1 MADRENPVSP
11 SGRISPDAWQEEL
24 QLKLANLPDSP
35 GVYIMKN
42 AVGKVIYVGK
52 AKVLKNRVR
61 SYFQNTDK
69 TVKTELLVSHIR
81 ALDYIIT
88 KTEAEALMVE
98 NTLIK
103 KHKPQYNILL
113 KDDKSYPYIRITMQE
128 AFPRIEFTRR
138 IARDG
143 ARYFGSYVKAAAVR
157 ESIDFIRRMFPIRT
171 CRRDIR
177 EGDEQRP
184 CLYYHLGLCSGP
196 CCGAV
201 PSEAY
206 REMARSACAF
216 LEGKSEPVLREM
228 ERQMAEL
235 AEEMK
240 FEQAARVRDRIRSLR
255 EIQQKQ
261 TVVSTGLENRDIVAL
276 HGDEWHFGASVLS
289 IRNGRLAGKRSF
301 TLFGKGSHEPG
312 EVLET
317 FLVQY
322 YADGNDLPEELILM
336 LEPASPDALSEWL
349 RQTAGRRVRMTV
361 PKRGTKMELMDMAL
375 RNAQEELEQSRR
387 SESAVHAEHGPAL
400 ALLAER
406 LGLPG
411 APAIIEAYDISNT
424 GSSEIV
430 ASMVV
435 FVEGAAETSR
445 YRRFKM
451 KNVRSQDDY
460 ASMQEA
466 ISRRMRRYREGSSD
480 DAFGFLPDL
489 ILADGAEGH
498 VGAVREVLASME
510 IEVPVWGMAKDD
522 RHRSHRLVDGERE
535 VLLADEPELLRLIA
549 AIQNE
554 AHRFAITYNRNLRA
568 KRQVKSA
575 LDDIPGVGPNRRK
588 ALLRAF
594 GSVSGIRAATV
605 EQVAEVPGIGPQLAA
620 VVKNALAAGPGGR

>member
-1 MADRENPVSP
+1 MAERDTPIVP
-11 SGRISPDAWQEEL
+11 SGRISPDTWQEEL
-24 QLKLANLPDSP
+24 QLKLAGLPENP

-42 AVGKVIYVGK
+42 IAGKVIYVGK

-88 KTEAEALMVE
+88 NSEAEALMVE

-128 AFPRIEFTRR
+128 AFPRIELTRR

-157 ESIDFIRRMFPIRT
+157 ESIDVIRRMFPIRT
-171 CRRDIR
+171 CRRDIHA
-177 EGDEQRP
+177 GDAQRP
-184 CLYYHLGLCSGP
+184 CLYHYLNLCAGP
-196 CCGAV
+196 CCSAV
-201 PSEAY
+201 EPEAY
-206 REMARSACAF
+206 RELAKAACTF
-216 LEGKSEPVLREM
+216 LEGRSEPILKAMEQEM
-228 ERQMAEL
+228 ATL
-235 AEEMK
+235 AEEMR

-261 TVVSTGLENRDIVAL
+261 TVVSTGMENRDIVAL

-289 IRNGRLAGKRSF
+289 VRNGRLAGKRSF
-301 TLFGKGSHEPG
+301 TLFGKGSHEPE
-312 EVLET
+312 EVLES

-336 LEPASPDALSEWL
+336 MEPASMEAFSEWM
-349 RQTAGRRVRMTV
+349 REIAGRRVKITV
-361 PKRGTKMELMDMAL
+361 PKRGTKMDLMEMAQK
-375 RNAQEELEQSRR
+375 NAEEELEQSRR
-387 SESAVHAEHGPAL
+387 SESAMPSDHGRAL
-400 ALLAER
+400 ELLAQL
-406 LGLPG
+406 LGLEA
-411 APAIIEAYDISNT
+411 APVIIEAYDISNT

-435 FVEGAAETSR
+435 FVEGASEPSR

-466 ISRRMRRYREGSSD
+466 VSRRMKRYAEGSAD

-498 VGAVREVLASME
+498 VGAVREVLQSMG
-510 IEVPVWGMAKDD
+510 ISVPVWGMAKDD

-535 VLLADEPELLRLIA
+535 VILADHPELLRLIA

-554 AHRFAITYNRNLRA
+554 AHRFAITYNRSLRA

-575 LDDIPGVGPNRRK
+575 LDDVAGIGPAKRK

-594 GSVSGIRAATV
+594 GSVAGIRRATLEEVAA
-605 EQVAEVPGIGPQLAA
+605 VPGMGPKLAEI
-620 VVKNALAAGPGGR
+620 VKTALE